1 MSELLNF
8 ILTHEEAFRSRSRLA
23 SLYSDFRLQA
33 ATNPDGYA
41 ANIAAW
47 RDGLTAVARA
57 GLIPSQGID
66 HDLLAIR
73 TGDELA
79 RALESR
85 EWGRPLALGTVIQ
98 DAVARKEMVPLREFL
113 ENKTSVYARSWR
125 VSPWQVVSWGLRQ
138 LGLTGRTAAE
148 DKLAVGSFVIMAN
161 VEAAA
166 NAVLDQISSR
176 TSSNKDRIFSRAT
189 FEADFAHT
197 LNSTSPL
204 TPNDFTILLRFLS
217 RDRQEISYDST
228 TIKFKPSTDA
238 LPSPITEQDTTI
250 ASLRTLIASLTH
262 QVAQL
267 TSRIASLDLAAR
279 TAVRAQSPAS
289 AKSALRLKKLAEA
302 TLGARTASLAQLEDV
317 YASIEQAADQV
328 AIVRVMSASAGV
340 LRDLHAQVGGVEGV
354 DGVVEALREEMEK
367 VDEVSRIVNEVGEEN
382 AAVDEDE
389 VDEEFETME
398 RVERERREMEEVER
412 TRMRLEELERVEVA
426 RREKEKEKEKTE
438 EPNNRE
444 VARKEQTSATATQQP
459 TVEAPQLDAGAQPH
473 HPAHA
478 SSKDA
483 DMAEKEHIAAQ

>member
-1 MSELLNF
+1 
-8 ILTHEEAFRSRSRLA
+8 
-23 SLYSDFRLQA
+23 
-33 ATNPDGYA
+33 TNPDGYA

-47 RDGLTAVARA
+47 RDALTAAARA

-113 ENKTSVYARSWR
+113 ENKTIVYVRSWR

-161 VEAAA
+161 VEVRPHDGALFVSHIGHLLTSTQAAA

-176 TSSNKDRIFSRAT
+176 TSSNMDRIFSRAT

-412 TRMRLEELERVEVA
+412 TRMRLEELER
-426 RREKEKEKEKTE
+426 
-438 EPNNRE
+438 
-444 VARKEQTSATATQQP
+444 
-459 TVEAPQLDAGAQPH
+459 
-473 HPAHA
+473 
-478 SSKDA
+478 
-483 DMAEKEHIAAQ
+483 